1 MLHTAVIP
9 CGGLGTRLQPITR
22 WLPKELLAADAAPP
36 DSARGRP
43 ARLVGRFVFPG
54 DAFTELEAAERA
66 GQAGVEVDGLGVL
79 RGLARRGQLAGALAQ
94 AAWYEVG
101 LPDGYRSAVADFPA
115 RA

>member
-1 MLHTAVIP
+1 MVDTAVIP

-22 WLPKELLAADAAPP
+22 WLPKELLAVDAAPP

-43 ARLVGRFVFPG
+43 ARP
-54 DAFTELEAAERA
+54 ERA
-66 GQAGVEVDGLGVL
+66 GPAGVEVDGLGVL
-79 RGLARRGQLAGALAQ
+79 RGLARQGQLAGALAQ
-94 AAWYEVG
+94 AAWYDVG